1 MARPKHDWIGLKAEF
16 DLREHKTLKEFAE
29 SKGLN
34 YNQVR
39 NAFKGLEGTAL
50 AEKLIKKRTKENQ
63 SLKTGL
69 EPVFKGVEPKAHK
82 SERTNRTAQIKAHKS
97 KEHEPQAEDHSETIG
112 EVGDKKRTNQSAQN
126 GDGSHLRL
134 RTSRQETFINEKIRG
149 KTNTEAAKVAGYA
162 RPSEAGSRLL
172 AKPEIACE
180 IIKSRQQLREEFRH
194 LVRFGINRLAEI
206 AETDLQDV
214 MDLSTGEPRLATQ
227 DGRLPRGLKKVE
239 IKTFTNEEGTSSEY
253 RFEVHD
259 PARAID
265 LINKLLGTADDNSYN
280 HLESGN
286 PAAEDIWTRFLK
298 GEINAYQAA
307 HAFQAQGLGVPPSIM
322 AHMKAEL
329 TIPDPPKDIK
339 SQSLDYDA
347 LEARSQ
353 RSKEEVERQ
362 LKEFLPQRMLELK
375 QISEEFGDGN
385 NGAEE

>member
-1 MARPKHDWIGLKAEF
+1 MAKPKHDWIGLKVEF
-16 DLREHKTLKEFAE
+16 DLGGHKTLKDFAA
-29 SKGLN
+29 SQGLN

-39 NAFKGLEGTAL
+39 NAFKALEGPAL
-50 AEKLIKKRTKENQ
+50 AEKLIKKRTKENAR
-63 SLKTGL
+63 LKNGL
-69 EPVFKGVEPKAHK
+69 EALSNGIEPEAHK
-82 SERTNRTAQIKAHKS
+82 SERTNLTDSTAQIKAHKS
-97 KEHEPQAEDHSETIG
+97 ITEAKAHPEAIG
-112 EVGDKKRTNQSAQN
+112 EIESEKRTNQSAQIKQ
-126 GDGSHLRL
+126 GSRERL
-134 RTSRQETFINEKIRG
+134 RTGRQETFINEKIRG
-149 KTNTEAAKVAGYA
+149 KTNTEAAKAAGYA
-162 RPSEAGSRLL
+162 RPFEAGSRLL
-172 AKPEIACE
+172 ANPKIACE
-180 IIKSRQQLREEFRH
+180 IIKSRQQLREEFKH
-194 LVRFGINRLAEI
+194 LVRSGINRLAEI

-259 PARAID
+259 PAKAID

-286 PAAEDIWTRFLK
+286 PAAEEIWTRFLK